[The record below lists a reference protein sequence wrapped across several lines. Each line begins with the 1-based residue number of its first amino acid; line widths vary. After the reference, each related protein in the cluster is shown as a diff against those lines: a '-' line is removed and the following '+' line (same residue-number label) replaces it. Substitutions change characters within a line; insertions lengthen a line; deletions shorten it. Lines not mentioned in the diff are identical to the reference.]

1 MDDPEEVVRRL
12 EDEKHRCE
20 QLIQHNQVLR
30 QQLEESHRT
39 NEALSVDLQK
49 LTGDWEQMRD
59 DMVAKEE
66 EWKEEE
72 QVSVIVIVEEYYK
85 FNIYYFLYKNKTQ
98 FVYIIIANIEF
109 SSLNLSRL

>member
-1 MDDPEEVVRRL
+1 MDEPEEVVRRL
-12 EDEKHRCE
+12 EDERHRCE
-20 QLIQHNQVLR
+20 QLMSQNHVLR

-72 QVSVIVIVEEYYK
+72 QV
-85 FNIYYFLYKNKTQ
+85 NFLLLCGLVFTSQ
-98 FVYIIIANIEF
+98 CLMCV
-109 SSLNLSRL
+109 NL